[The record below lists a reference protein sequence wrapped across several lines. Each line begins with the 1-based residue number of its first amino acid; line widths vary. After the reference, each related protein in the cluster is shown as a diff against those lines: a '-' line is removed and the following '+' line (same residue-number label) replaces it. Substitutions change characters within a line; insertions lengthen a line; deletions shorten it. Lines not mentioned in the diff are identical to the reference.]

1 MAKGSRLVD
10 RIAADVQS
18 HTRRPTGFWGRL
30 TPEQQAELLEV
41 RRLFQSGALRVT
53 GNTLAKTLKARCDEE
68 GIPVCGHDG
77 LREWLARKD

>member
-18 HTRRPTGFWGRL
+18 QTRKSTGFWGRL

-41 RRLFQSGALRVT
+41 RRLFQSGALRT
-53 GNTLAKTLKARCDEE
+53 SASTLSKTLKARCDEE
-68 GIPVCGHDG
+68 GIPVCGPDG
-77 LREWLARKD
+77 LREWLAIKT